1 MQELA
6 NSTDTCG
13 DDGDNDNDCVTTL
26 TTKDRL
32 FFLVFLFGLSWRPTS
47 VVLSHTYK
55 CSVTHHS
62 GHCIPTSGITL
73 IMTCSK
79 TMAHSR
85 RQDQPQRL
93 WRGSTCDQRACLSV
107 PQTEGRTSLSQPF
120 QVVLK
125 VVNSLSVPLT
135 GGVFNVEG
143 PGIQR
148 VMGVKLKWV

>member
-1 MQELA
+1 M
-6 NSTDTCG
+6 
-13 DDGDNDNDCVTTL
+13 
-26 TTKDRL
+26 
-32 FFLVFLFGLSWRPTS
+32 
-47 VVLSHTYK
+47 
-55 CSVTHHS
+55 
-62 GHCIPTSGITL
+62 
-73 IMTCSK
+73 
-79 TMAHSR
+79 
-85 RQDQPQRL
+85 
-93 WRGSTCDQRACLSV
+93 WRGSTCDQHACLSV